1 MPPQHDTGKPKETAD
16 VVEGV
21 VAEGYGTATEEE
33 VPRFWLYLSRVS
45 RNVTEAQIA
54 KLAVDRLGV
63 VDVKVKRLVAKG
75 KDVSRMR
82 FISFKV
88 GVHVDLKHKAL
99 ASATWPDG
107 LVFREFEERNAEIFW
122 EPSSAVVNNQEN
134 PPPPPSQPLTT
145 PTTPSLPPESAPQST
160 PKKPEHVLENSEDT
174 ELTGATVPSQ
184 LANDVQP
191 QRPGSVDR
199 RDSSLLTIYYQ
210 NVRGLRTKTNQL
222 HLSLSSCDYDVI
234 AFSETWLNA
243 KIVDSEL
250 SSDYTFYRADRSRE
264 TSVLERGGGVL
275 IGVKKRFHPEP
286 IHLRG
291 GEKLEQ
297 IAVRIPLPG
306 KTLFVCCVYIPPNS
320 DATIYTQHSSCVQ
333 QLCDLAQGPDE
344 VIVVGDYNVP
354 NLTWHFDEDING
366 YLPSGQS
373 TEQEVALIED
383 VLGTGLQQMFDLPNA
398 NGRLLDLA
406 LVSDSSRFQLIEPP
420 RAILKVDAHHM
431 PFILVLDTQSTG
443 TAAEQSGTYYDF
455 ANCDTTELNNSI
467 ASLDWAN
474 LLLVGSVDDIVERF
488 YDKLNAIIR
497 EVVPL
502 KHRRPH
508 PNSHQPWW
516 NRETRNLRNRLRKA
530 RKRFLKH
537 PTEMLGRE
545 LADRELHY
553 EMSLEAAFR
562 GYISGIES
570 NLKREPKSFW
580 AFVKKRK
587 QDKGIPQDMVY
598 RDSSA
603 TTPDDS
609 VQLFA
614 DFFKTVYSA
623 NQPTPSNESLDKIL
637 PHELHMPLVCLTE
650 EDVRKV
656 LASTDASKGP
666 GPDCIPPSIVKQC
679 AATLANPLAIIFNR
693 SLESGVFPAKWK
705 VASIT
710 PIHKSGNVHKL
721 GGSKSEL
728 FMIPSGV
735 PQGSHLGPLIFLL
748 FIDDLCHWIKNDK
761 VLYADDLKFYRT
773 ITSPLDC
780 LALQSDID
788 SLMRWCDQNG
798 MEANAKKCQVITFD
812 PASSAGRSGFRAI
825 ANMTAHFMKLSG
837 NSLPDTAIIV
847 RLVGNPPS
855 EFNSFRVVP

>member
-1 MPPQHDTGKPKETAD
+1 MAAATANTSKNTILCHACTEDVKDEYVSCQGFCNAVFHLHCSSAKPELLKEIASHRQIFWLCRSCSSLMMDLRHRRSVQSAYEAGQELSLSHHNRIVEQLKSELLSELKTELSANFAKLIASNSLTPKSASHGAGGFRGPGSRRLFNNPAPPLRPHPMPPQHDTGKPKETAD

-82 FISFKV
+82 FISFK
-88 GVHVDLKHKAL
+88 
-99 ASATWPDG
+99 
-107 LVFREFEERNAEIFW
+107 
-122 EPSSAVVNNQEN
+122 
-134 PPPPPSQPLTT
+134 
-145 PTTPSLPPESAPQST
+145 
-160 PKKPEHVLENSEDT
+160 
-174 ELTGATVPSQ
+174 
-184 LANDVQP
+184 
-191 QRPGSVDR
+191 
-199 RDSSLLTIYYQ
+199 

-354 NLTWHFDEDING
+354 NLSWHFDEDING

-420 RAILKVDAHHM
+420 RAILKVDAHHR
-431 PFILVLDTQSTG
+431 PFILVLDMQSTG
-443 TAAEQSGTYYDF
+443 TAAEQAGTYYDF
-455 ANCDTTELNNSI
+455 ANCDTTALNNSI

-488 YDKLNAIIR
+488 YDKLNEIIR

-603 TTPDDS
+603 STPDDS

-710 PIHKSGNVHKL
+710 PIHKSGNVHNVENYRSISILSCLPKVFEKIVHEFL
-721 GGSKSEL
+721 SHAVQPIISACQHG
-728 FMIPSGV
+728 FMAKRSTTTNLMTFV
-735 PQGSHLGPLIFLL
+735 T
-748 FIDDLCHWIKNDK
+748 D
-761 VLYADDLKFYRT
+761 VLRT
-773 ITSPLDC
+773 
-780 LALQSDID
+780 
-788 SLMRWCDQNG
+788 
-798 MEANAKKCQVITFD
+798 
-812 PASSAGRSGFRAI
+812 AGY
-825 ANMTAHFMKLSG
+825 K
-837 NSLPDTAIIV
+837 
-847 RLVGNPPS
+847 
-855 EFNSFRVVP
+855 E

>member
-1 MPPQHDTGKPKETAD
+1 M
-16 VVEGV
+16 
-21 VAEGYGTATEEE
+21 
-33 VPRFWLYLSRVS
+33 
-45 RNVTEAQIA
+45 N
-54 KLAVDRLGV
+54 
-63 VDVKVKRLVAKG
+63 
-75 KDVSRMR
+75 
-82 FISFKV
+82 
-88 GVHVDLKHKAL
+88 
-99 ASATWPDG
+99 
-107 LVFREFEERNAEIFW
+107 
-122 EPSSAVVNNQEN
+122 
-134 PPPPPSQPLTT
+134 
-145 PTTPSLPPESAPQST
+145 LPPLKRVRPCLQR
-160 PKKPEHVLENSEDT
+160 L
-174 ELTGATVPSQ
+174 LGSQ

-354 NLTWHFDEDING
+354 NLSWHFDEDING

-420 RAILKVDAHHM
+420 RAILKVDAHHR
-431 PFILVLDTQSTG
+431 PFILVLDMQSTG
-443 TAAEQSGTYYDF
+443 TAAEQAGTYYDF
-455 ANCDTTELNNSI
+455 ANCDTTALNNSI

-488 YDKLNAIIR
+488 YDKLNEIIR

-603 TTPDDS
+603 STPDDS

-710 PIHKSGNVHKL
+710 PIHKSGNVHNVENYRSISILSCLPKVFEKIVHEFL
-721 GGSKSEL
+721 SHAVQPIISACQHG
-728 FMIPSGV
+728 FMAKRSTTTNLMTFV
-735 PQGSHLGPLIFLL
+735 T
-748 FIDDLCHWIKNDK
+748 D
-761 VLYADDLKFYRT
+761 VLRKTRQHFT
-773 ITSPLDC
+773 TSPFLHATYRKQ
-780 LALQSDID
+780 ALSI
-788 SLMRWCDQNG
+788 C
-798 MEANAKKCQVITFD
+798 
-812 PASSAGRSGFRAI
+812 
-825 ANMTAHFMKLSG
+825 
-837 NSLPDTAIIV
+837 
-847 RLVGNPPS
+847 
-855 EFNSFRVVP
+855 